1 MRISVYFGQEG
12 VFNRELDSDRVAIG
26 SCEVSDEKKISVK
39 QELTECLSH
48 PLEFPGLSRSLV
60 PGDRVV
66 VAMDPKLPEADSI
79 IPPVFDQFDMAGVRP
94 SDVTLLCPVGNKNF
108 SARDPRGQLPA
119 PWRNDVK
126 WVTTNGKAEEQL
138 RYLASTA
145 EGYRVY
151 LNQNLVDAD
160 FVLPVSCLRY
170 DFPDSYFGPHHVL
183 YPSLSNE
190 STQERCRV
198 QAVSNRSKGS
208 IMQRSGQTGPK
219 PVSVTDEANE
229 VAWLL
234 GVQFSIAAIVNRNG
248 KCAHVLAGETRAVFD
263 QGKTDLDRIWR
274 RRYDRRA
281 EVVICGLPGDDS
293 EQTAASLVSALSSAQ
308 QLVSPGGTIIVL
320 TEISE
325 IDRSGFQLFSQVSE
339 PNQVQMLFHDDMP
352 AEEIFYV
359 ERIADV
365 VSSARVYLRSS
376 LEPRLVE
383 DMFMIPLESLSE
395 VDHLLPHDHSIN
407 ILNDAQHVRPVVEE
421 G

>member
-1 MRISVYFGQEG
+1 MRISVYFGEEG
-12 VFNRELDSDRVAIG
+12 VFNRELDSDRVTIG

-39 QELTECLSH
+39 QELTERLVH
-48 PLEFPGLSRSLV
+48 PLEFPELYRSLV

-79 IPPVFDQFDMAGVRP
+79 IPPVFDQFDIAGVRP
-94 SDVTLLCPVGNKNF
+94 SDVTLLCPVGNNNV
-108 SARDPRGQLPA
+108 SVRDPRGQLPSQ
-119 PWRNDVK
+119 WRNDVK
-126 WVTTNGKAEEQL
+126 WVTADGKSEEQL
-138 RYLASTA
+138 RYLANTA

-151 LNQNLVDAD
+151 LNQYLVDAD

-170 DFPDSYFGPHHVL
+170 EFPDSYFGPHHVL

-198 QAVSNRSKGS
+198 QAISKSSKGDILPRAVGS
-208 IMQRSGQTGPK
+208 GPK

-234 GVQFSIAAIVNRNG
+234 GVQFSIAAIVNRRG
-248 KCAHVLAGETRAVFD
+248 DCAHILAGETRAVFD
-263 QGKTDLDRIWR
+263 QGKTDLDQIWGR
-274 RRYDRRA
+274 CYDRRS

-308 QLVSPGGTIIVL
+308 QLVSTGGTIIML
-320 TEISE
+320 TDISE
-325 IDRSGFQLFSQVSE
+325 IDRSGFQLFSEASE
-339 PNQVQMLFHDDMP
+339 PYQVQTLFHDDMP
-352 AEEIFYV
+352 AEEIFYA

-383 DMFMIPLESLSE
+383 DMFMIPLQSLSE
-395 VDHLLPHDHSIN
+395 VDHLLSHDHSIN
-407 ILNDAQHVRPVVEE
+407 VLNDAQHVRPVVKE

>member
-1 MRISVYFGQEG
+1 MRISVYFGEEG

-48 PLEFPGLSRSLV
+48 PLEFPRLSRSLV

-94 SDVTLLCPVGNKNF
+94 SDVTLLCPVGNKKF

-126 WVTTNGKAEEQL
+126 WVTANGRAEEQL

-151 LNQNLVDAD
+151 LSQYLVEAD
-160 FVLPVSCLRY
+160 FVLPVSCFRY

-198 QAVSNRSKGS
+198 QAVSNSSKGS
-208 IMQRSGQTGPK
+208 IMQRSGQSGPK

-234 GVQFSIAAIVNRNG
+234 GVQFSIAAIVNRHG
-248 KCAHVLAGETRAVFD
+248 KCAHILAGETRAVFD

-293 EQTAASLVSALSSAQ
+293 EQTAASLVSVLSSAQ

-325 IDRSGFQLFSQVSE
+325 IDRSGFQLFSEASE

-359 ERIADV
+359 ERISDV

-383 DMFMIPLESLSE
+383 DMFMIPLQSLSD
-395 VDHLLPHDHSIN
+395 VDHLLSHDHSIN